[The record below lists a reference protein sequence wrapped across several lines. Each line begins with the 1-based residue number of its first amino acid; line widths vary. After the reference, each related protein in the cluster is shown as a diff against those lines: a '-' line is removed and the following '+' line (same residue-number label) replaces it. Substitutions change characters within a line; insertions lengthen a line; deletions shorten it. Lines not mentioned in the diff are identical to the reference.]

1 VIDSPVV
8 GESNDNPP
16 RPVDELVA
24 AEHNAA
30 QYPLVAM
37 DQFRSVISQLAR
49 AVSVVTCALD
59 GQPYGAT
66 VSAFESLSIDPPM
79 MLVSLNRHS
88 TLLHTIVQARRFRVN
103 VLSAGQ
109 QEIAE
114 RFASNLS
121 PERFIG
127 RGWKYDDGLPLL
139 FDAQA
144 WITCA
149 LGEVLEGGDHG
160 ILLGYVKDAAAQSRA
175 PLLHCARTYG
185 SYSTD
190 RARFSSCGTLVARHS
205 V

>member
-1 VIDSPVV
+1 MTSAR
-8 GESNDNPP
+8 EHTRHAQP
-16 RPVDELVA
+16 RTALI
-24 AEHNAA
+24 
-30 QYPLVAM
+30 AM
-37 DQFRSVISQLAR
+37 DQFRSVTTQLAR
-49 AVSVVTCALD
+49 SVSVVTCALG

-79 MLVSLNRHS
+79 MLVSLSRHS
-88 TLLHTIVQARRFRVN
+88 SLLHIIVQAHRFRIN

-114 RFASNLS
+114 RFARKLS
-121 PERFIG
+121 PDRFIG

-149 LGEVLEGGDHG
+149 LGDVLEGGDHA

-185 SYSTD
+185 TYSTN
-190 RARFSSCGTLVARHS
+190 RARFSSCGH
-205 V
+205 

>member
-1 VIDSPVV
+1 VIDSAVV

-16 RPVDELVA
+16 HPVDELVA
-24 AEHNAA
+24 AEHDAA

-37 DQFRSVISQLAR
+37 DQFRSVITQLAR

-88 TLLHTIVQARRFRVN
+88 TLLHTIVQARRFRIN

-109 QEIAE
+109 QGIAE

-149 LGEVLEGGDHG
+149 LGEVLDGGDHA
-160 ILLGYVKDAAAQSRA
+160 ILLGYVKDAAAQPKP
-175 PLLHCARTYG
+175 PLVHCARTYG
-185 SYSTD
+185 TYSP
-190 RARFSSCGTLVARHS
+190 RNCAPIL
-205 V
+205 